1 MRRSLIYSAAF
12 FVGMGSLAFAQ
23 DRSSRRANLEPI
35 GASQLK
41 IGEEGVVWYA
51 TWDVAVAEAKRSNR
65 PIFFMS
71 AACQASSVSGVF

>member
-1 MRRSLIYSAAF
+1 MRHSLIYSTA
-12 FVGMGSLAFAQ
+12 VLLGMCSLASGQ
-23 DRSSRRANLEPI
+23 RRSSPRNTEPV
-35 GASQLK
+35 GVSQLK

-51 TWDVAVAEAKRSNR
+51 TWDVAVEEAKRSNR